1 MLVRDNM
8 YDLKYIFVSRQD
20 WKFSI
25 VQHILRYGRVII
37 FFFFPSADCGTLRK
51 QRLALPS
58 HPSKKTTILINFYRF
73 FLFHFLSKNA
83 LFALIKLFF
92 HFSYI
97 NLFAMPCWKRK
108 RGKKYGLHPKRH
120 AVRKKVYYVGCTS
133 LAFLQPME
141 CSYVG
146 TRPAFEIRPRCL
158 PLKRKLDG
166 GGS

>member
-25 VQHILRYGRVII
+25 VQHILRYGRVI
-37 FFFFPSADCGTLRK
+37 FFFPSADCGTLRK

-58 HPSKKTTILINFYRF
+58 HPSKKKHYSYQLLSLF
-73 FLFHFLSKNA
+73 FIPFPFQNA

-108 RGKKYGLHPKRH
+108 RGKKYDLHPKRH
-120 AVRKKVYYVGCTS
+120 AVRKIVYYVGCTS
-133 LAFLQPME
+133 QAFFAAYGVLLRRDE
-141 CSYVG
+141 AGV
-146 TRPAFEIRPRCL
+146 
-158 PLKRKLDG
+158 
-166 GGS
+166 